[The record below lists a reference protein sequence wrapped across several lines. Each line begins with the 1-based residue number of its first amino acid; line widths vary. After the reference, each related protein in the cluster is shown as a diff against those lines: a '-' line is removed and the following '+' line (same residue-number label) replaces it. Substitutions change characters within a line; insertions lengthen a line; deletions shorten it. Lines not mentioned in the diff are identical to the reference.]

1 MGEHNSN
8 ATYRAFNYPH
18 HTASYWAMY
27 VGQLAEHPHPKLV
40 PQALDFG
47 PSTLRSHHRPRPHRT
62 PTAHPISDPLEDGSK
77 LPLPIHA
84 DMRDIDGFIAFL
96 RLTFARRA

>member
-1 MGEHNSN
+1 MGWGAPPGS
-8 ATYRAFNYPH
+8 
-18 HTASYWAMY
+18 
-27 VGQLAEHPHPKLV
+27 
-40 PQALDFG
+40 
-47 PSTLRSHHRPRPHRT
+47 
-62 PTAHPISDPLEDGSK
+62 AHPISDPLEDGSK